1 MEALNE
7 QLVERVDGYIE
18 ALFTPADPVLEA
30 NLADAKAAGLP
41 AIHVSPN
48 QGRLLYLIAK
58 MSRAARI
65 LEIGSLGGYSTTW
78 LARALPSSG
87 KVVSLELDPH
97 HAEVARRNLDRAG
110 LSPLVEIRI
119 GGAADS
125 LRDLIRTGI
134 QPFDLVFIDADKVSY
149 PTYLELSIELSHS
162 GTVIL
167 ADNVIRHGAVLAD
180 HPADANDRGAKAY
193 NELVASHPRLESLV
207 LPIIRHR
214 IDGMAISIVR

>member
-1 MEALNE
+1 M
-7 QLVERVDGYIE
+7 
-18 ALFTPADPVLEA
+18 
-30 NLADAKAAGLP
+30 
-41 AIHVSPN
+41 
-48 QGRLLYLIAK
+48 
-58 MSRAARI
+58 
-65 LEIGSLGGYSTTW
+65 
-78 LARALPSSG
+78 
-87 KVVSLELDPH
+87 
-97 HAEVARRNLDRAG
+97 ARRNLDRAG